1 MDLRQ
6 TFLSLGIALAA
17 GALIGAERQ
26 QAQEKRARVD
36 FGGIRTFPLISLAG
50 ALGALMIPVAGLWVL
65 GILLAGLGALLTV
78 SHARAVM
85 EKEPG
90 ISTEVAALITFAL
103 GALAAMPEV
112 LPGSGRYLLIAAVA
126 AVVMALLALKQPLHG
141 FAARVSADDVYAT
154 SKFVILALVVLPIL
168 PDRAYGPFAV
178 LNPYTIGL
186 MIVLVAGLS
195 FAGYVGARAFGGRR
209 GLILTGLLGGLVSS
223 TAVTLTFSGRAKE
236 EPSIMTLCSLA
247 IVVASATMFAR
258 VLAIVA
264 VVDRPLLG
272 AITWPMAAMGASG
285 FGAALWLYRREADK
299 GTKHEVPL
307 RNPFELRQAVKFG
320 LAYAAILFI
329 AKAAQAT
336 FGSSGV
342 YVSAFLAGLTD
353 VDAIVLSISQLHRE
367 GLAEMPAA
375 TGITLAVT
383 TNTLVKAGIAAVLG
397 GPALGKRVGT
407 ILVAVLAAGGV
418 ALAIGAAV

>member
-26 QAQEKRARVD
+26 QAQEKRARAD

-65 GILLAGLGALLTV
+65 GVLFAGLGALLTV
-78 SHARAVM
+78 SHARSVA

-112 LPGSGRYLLIAAVA
+112 LPGPGRYLLIAAVA
-126 AVVMALLALKQPLHG
+126 GVVMALLALKQPLHG

-154 SKFVILALVVLPIL
+154 SKFVILALVVLPLL
-168 PDRAYGPFAV
+168 PDRAFGPLAV
-178 LNPYTIGL
+178 LNPYKIGL

-236 EPSIMTLCSLA
+236 EPSIVSLCSLA
-247 IVVASATMFAR
+247 IVVASATMFGR
-258 VLAIVA
+258 ILAIVA
-264 VVDRPLLG
+264 FVDRPLLA
-272 AITWPMAAMGASG
+272 AITWPMATMGLVG

-299 GTKHEVPL
+299 GAKHEVPL

-320 LAYAAILFI
+320 LAYAVILFV
-329 AKAAQAT
+329 AKAAQTT

-342 YVSAFLAGLTD
+342 YASAVLAGLTD
-353 VDAIVLSISQLHRE
+353 VDAIAISISQLHRE
-367 GLAEMPAA
+367 GLGDVPAA

-383 TNTLVKAGIAAVLG
+383 TNTIVKAGIAAVLG

-407 ILVAVLAAGGV
+407 ILAAVLAAGGL
-418 ALAIGAAV
+418 ALSIAAAG